1 MLLSTQTHILGCRHG
16 DEQAV
21 RLLAEAGFDAY
32 DFSFFQMSIHPED
45 YEMCGPGF
53 REYAA
58 RIRAVSEQSGI
69 VCNQAHAPF
78 PSSTGDPE
86 EDEKIFRSIVRSMEA
101 ASLLG
106 AKVIIVHPLKHLP
119 YATDAERLFTLN
131 MDFYRRLIPY
141 CQQFQIQVAC
151 ENMWELNSKTNRIIN
166 SVCSQPEE
174 FRRYLDELNSP
185 WIVACLDVGHTALT
199 SESLS
204 HCIRTLGK
212 KHLQSLH
219 VHDND
224 LIQDS
229 HTLPFTLNIDFQELT
244 SALAEIGYEGD
255 FTFEADMFLQ
265 KLPVELEKDVL
276 RFMCKVGR
284 YLVSQIER

>member
-1 MLLSTQTHILGCRHG
+1 MLLSTQTDVLGRRHG

-32 DFSFFQMSIHPED
+32 DFSFFQMNSKAD
-45 YEMCGPGF
+45 YEMNLPDF
-53 REYAA
+53 RDYAA
-58 RIRAVSEQSGI
+58 RIRATAEQCGI

-78 PSSTGDPE
+78 ASSTGDPE
-86 EDEKIFRSIVRSMEA
+86 KDEKIFRSIVQSMEA
-101 ASLLG
+101 ASILG
-106 AKVIIVHPLKHLP
+106 AKVIVIHPMQHLP
-119 YATDAERLFTLN
+119 YATSAGRLFELN

-141 CQQFQIQVAC
+141 CRQFRIQAAC
-151 ENMWELNSKTNRIIN
+151 ENMWRHDPKTHRIIN
-166 SVCSQPEE
+166 SVCSQPGE

-185 WIVACLDVGHTALT
+185 WVVGCLDVGHTALT
-199 SESLS
+199 SEDLPT
-204 HCIRTLGK
+204 CIRILGK

-229 HTLPFTLNIDFQELT
+229 HTLPFTLDIDFRELT

-255 FTFEADMFLQ
+255 FTFEADNFL
-265 KLPVELEKDVL
+265 KKMPAELEEDAL
-276 RFMCKVGR
+276 RFMCKIGR
-284 YLVSQIER
+284 YFISQIAL